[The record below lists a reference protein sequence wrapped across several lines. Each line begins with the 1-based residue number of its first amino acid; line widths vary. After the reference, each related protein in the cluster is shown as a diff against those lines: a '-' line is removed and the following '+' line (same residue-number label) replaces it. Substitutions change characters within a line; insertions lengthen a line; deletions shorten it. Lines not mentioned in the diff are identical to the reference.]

1 VDAKKSNQL
10 QEGATYVK
18 ELSFRVAAKTARL
31 FGRENVS
38 NAEGAISELVKNT
51 YDADATMC
59 LVCFIPRF
67 SSAPKELTKS
77 EFDRIHRIHPE
88 IGEFYAVQSEVYER
102 LKVAYNQNAEVAD
115 ELASSLLDLWLIDNG
130 DGMTAKTIEDNW
142 MVIGTNNKEKN
153 STSDAG
159 RARTG
164 AKGIG
169 RFALDRLGSECQLF
183 SSSATKESVS
193 NIEWIVN
200 WDDFDAADKTLE
212 DIKAVLQE
220 DQIPLEERLRF
231 LRDYPPIA
239 ASVSQFAGAGFNWL
253 KGTAIRIG
261 LLRDDWQKRDVQ
273 HLYKMLAELIPP
285 LDQRVLNLFL
295 FDAREPNNY
304 GVVTAEVLEDYD
316 YKIDA
321 EIGSDGA
328 VKIKLVR
335 NELDVE
341 RIDPDLFEM
350 DEMLDPPYDEESFR
364 LDELS
369 YTKTLDELF
378 PGAPEDFKKNAEAL
392 GSFKVSLRFYKKG
405 APSARDS
412 RIYPYR
418 AFQPGPRKA
427 WIEEFG
433 GLKIYR
439 DNFAVRPYGELGG
452 RAFDWLSLG
461 QRVAINPVQAS
472 RKGWKVSP
480 QNLAG
485 TVTISRLEN
494 AKLNDQS
501 NREGIIENEYF
512 ATFRELVKRVIQEF
526 EDDRSHI
533 HFNLNR
539 LYQSK
544 NEAEKSKSEGAE
556 AAARVTKSPEKA
568 TVEDAQTLARA
579 YTAQQEEIRELRD
592 EQTMLRALAT
602 LGTVLIS
609 FSHEMGQL
617 QNTMSGRSAELSDI
631 LSSYIDRDSL
641 TGVGG
646 AFNPFEILEE
656 WEEDDKKVRQWF
668 TFALSSIR
676 ADKRRRKKINLM
688 QHLQKTKKTWKGFLE
703 PRQITL
709 EYEVTPED
717 AELNVLAFEIDL
729 DSVFNNLILNSVE
742 ALLSDQHQG
751 ARQIMISV
759 EQSGLQVRINY
770 CDNGPGL
777 DPSIRDAA
785 SIFKFAVTTKRDASG
800 QANGTGLG
808 MWILAA
814 VVQAYGG
821 SYRAYGPGKEP
832 GFRMEIL
839 LPLKK

>member
-1 VDAKKSNQL
+1 M
-10 QEGATYVK
+10 K
-18 ELSFRVAAKTARL
+18 ELSFKVAAKTARL

-67 SSAPKELTKS
+67 RNAPNKLKKS
-77 EFDRIHRIHPE
+77 EFDRLREIHPE
-88 IGEFYAVQSEVYER
+88 IEVFYAQKSEGYER
-102 LKVAYNQNAEVAD
+102 RDAAYNLNVEVVD
-115 ELASSLLDLWLIDNG
+115 KLASGLLDLWLIDNG

-142 MVIGTNNKEKN
+142 MVIGTNNKEQN
-153 STSDAG
+153 ATSDSG

-183 SSSATKESVS
+183 SSSATSEAIS
-193 NIEWIVN
+193 NLEWLVN

-212 DIKAVLQE
+212 DIKAVLRE
-220 DQIPLEERLRF
+220 DQTTLDERLRF
-231 LRDYPPIA
+231 LHDHPPISTA
-239 ASVSQFAGAGFNWL
+239 VSQLAGKGFNWF

-261 LLRDDWQKRDVQ
+261 LLRDDWHARDVQ

-295 FDAREPNNY
+295 FDAREPSNY
-304 GVVTAEVLEDYD
+304 GVVTAEVLDDYD

-321 EIGSDGA
+321 EISSHGT
-328 VKIKLVR
+328 VTITLVR
-335 NELDVE
+335 NELDVD
-341 RIDPDLFEM
+341 RIDPDLFEL
-350 DEMLDPPYDEESFR
+350 DEMTHAPFDEKSFR
-364 LDELS
+364 KAELK

-378 PGAPEDFKKNAEAL
+378 PGGPDDFKRNAEAL
-392 GSFKVSLRFYKKG
+392 GSFKVNLRFYKKG
-405 APSARDS
+405 APSARDG

-452 RAFDWLSLG
+452 RAFDWLALG
-461 QRVAINPVQAS
+461 QRVAISPVQAS

-533 HFNLNR
+533 HYNLNR
-539 LYQSK
+539 LFQSK

-556 AAARVTKSPEKA
+556 AAARVTKAPEKA
-568 TVEDAQTLARA
+568 TAEDAQTLARA

-617 QNTMSGRSAELSDI
+617 QNTMGGRSTELADI

-641 TGVGG
+641 IGVGG

-703 PRQITL
+703 PRQIKLT
-709 EYEVTPED
+709 YDVAPE
-717 AELNVLAFEIDL
+717 ASELNVLAFEIDL

-751 ARQIMISV
+751 ARQIAIKI
-759 EQSGLQVRINY
+759 EQSGSQVRINY
-770 CDNGPGL
+770 HDNGPGL
-777 DPSIRDAA
+777 DPSIRDPS

-800 QANGTGLG
+800 HANGTGLG

-814 VVQAYGG
+814 VVQAYRGT
-821 SYRAYGPGKEP
+821 YRAYGPSKEP

>member
-1 VDAKKSNQL
+1 MKK
-10 QEGATYVK
+10 
-18 ELSFRVAAKTARL
+18 LSFKVAAKTARL

-67 SSAPKELTKS
+67 RSAPNKLMKS
-77 EFDRIHRIHPE
+77 EFDRLRKIHPE
-88 IGEFYAVQSEVYER
+88 IEEFYAQQSEDYER
-102 LKVAYNQNAEVAD
+102 RDAAYNLKVGVVD
-115 ELASSLLDLWLIDNG
+115 KLASGLLDLWLIDNG

-142 MVIGTNNKEKN
+142 MVIGTNNKEQN
-153 STSDAG
+153 ATSDRG

-169 RFALDRLGSECQLF
+169 RFALDRLGSECQLV
-183 SSSATKESVS
+183 SSSATSEAIS
-193 NIEWIVN
+193 NLEWVVN

-212 DIKAVLQE
+212 DIKAVLIE
-220 DQIPLEERLRF
+220 DQATLDEKLRF
-231 LRDYPPIA
+231 LDDHPPISKA
-239 ASVSQFAGAGFNWL
+239 VSQLEGKSFNWF

-261 LLRDDWQKRDVQ
+261 LLRDDWHARDVQ
-273 HLYKMLAELIPP
+273 HLYTMLAELIPP

-295 FDAREPNNY
+295 FDAREPSNY
-304 GVVTAEVLEDYD
+304 GVVTAEVLDDYD

-321 EIGSDGA
+321 EISSKGT
-328 VKIKLVR
+328 VTITLVR
-335 NELDVE
+335 NELDVD
-341 RIDPDLFEM
+341 RINPDLFEL
-350 DEMLDPPYDEESFR
+350 DEMTDAPFDEMSFR
-364 LDELS
+364 KAELK

-378 PGAPEDFKKNAEAL
+378 PGAPDDFKRNAEAL
-392 GSFKVSLRFYKKG
+392 GSFKVNLRFYKKG
-405 APSARDS
+405 APSARDG

-452 RAFDWLSLG
+452 RAFDWLALG
-461 QRVAINPVQAS
+461 QRVAISPVQAS

-533 HFNLNR
+533 HYNLNR
-539 LYQSK
+539 LFQSK

-556 AAARVTKSPEKA
+556 TAARITKAPEKA
-568 TVEDAQTLARA
+568 TAKDAQTLARA

-617 QNTMSGRSAELSDI
+617 QNTMGGRSTGLSDI

-641 TGVGG
+641 MGVGG
-646 AFNPFEILEE
+646 AFNPFAILEE

-676 ADKRRRKKINLM
+676 ADKRRRKKINVL
-688 QHLQKTKKTWKGFLE
+688 QHLQKTKKIWKGFLE
-703 PRQITL
+703 PRHITL
-709 EYEVTPED
+709 TYDVVQE
-717 AELNVLAFEIDL
+717 ASELNVLAFEIDL

-742 ALLSDQHQG
+742 ALLSDRHRC
-751 ARQIMISV
+751 AREITIKV
-759 EQSGLQVRINY
+759 EQSGSQVRINY
-770 CDNGPGL
+770 RDNGPGL
-777 DPSIRDAA
+777 DPSIRDPA

-814 VVQAYGG
+814 AVQAYGG
-821 SYRAYGPGKEP
+821 SFRAFGPGKEP

>member
-1 VDAKKSNQL
+1 M
-10 QEGATYVK
+10 K
-18 ELSFRVAAKTARL
+18 ELSFKVAAKTARL

-67 SSAPKELTKS
+67 KSAPEVLKS
-77 EFDRIHRIHPE
+77 SEYARLCRMHPDLEMYYSAVPGGYILQRAAYTLNFETVDRMVE
-88 IGEFYAVQSEVYER
+88 
-102 LKVAYNQNAEVAD
+102 D
-115 ELASSLLDLWLIDNG
+115 LLDLWLIDNG
-130 DGMTAKTIEDNW
+130 DGMSVETIEENW
-142 MVIGTNNKEKN
+142 MVIGTNNKEQN
-153 STSDAG
+153 TISEAG

-183 SSSATKESVS
+183 SSSIS
-193 NIEWIVN
+193 NGAPNTLEWRVD

-212 DIKAVLQE
+212 DIKATLSDGGVPINERLLF
-220 DQIPLEERLRF
+220 LEEF
-231 LRDYPPIA
+231 PSISA
-239 ASVSQFAGAGFNWL
+239 AVSKLAGVGFNWF

-261 LLRDDWQKRDVQ
+261 LLRDDWHKRDVQ
-273 HLYKMLAELIPP
+273 HLYKMLSELIPP

-295 FDAREPNNY
+295 FDAREPQEY
-304 GVVTAEVLEDYD
+304 GVVTAGVLDDYD
-316 YKIDA
+316 YMIDA
-321 EIGSDGA
+321 EIDAGGT
-328 VKIKLVR
+328 IRITLVR
-335 NELDVE
+335 NELDVD
-341 RIDPDLFEM
+341 RIDPDFFEL
-350 DEMLDPPYDEESFR
+350 DEIKGSRFGEVSFR
-364 LDELS
+364 NGRLE
-369 YTKTLDELF
+369 YTKTLEELF
-378 PGAPEDFKKNAEAL
+378 PGAPEDFRRNTEAL
-392 GSFKVSLRFYKKG
+392 GSFRVNLRFYKKG
-405 APSARDS
+405 VPSERDN

-461 QRVAINPVQAS
+461 QRVAISPVQAS

-485 TVTISRLEN
+485 TVSISRLEN

-512 ATFRELVKRVIQEF
+512 ATFRELVKRIIQEF

-533 HFNLNR
+533 HYNLNR

-556 AAARVTKSPEKA
+556 AAARVSKAPELA
-568 TVEDAQTLARA
+568 TVEDAKTLALA
-579 YTAQQEEIRELRD
+579 YSAQQEEIRELRD

-617 QNTMSGRSAELSDI
+617 QNTMGGRSSELSDI
-631 LSSYIDRDSL
+631 LSSLIDRNSL
-641 TGVGG
+641 LGISS
-646 AFNPFEILEE
+646 AFNPFDILDE
-656 WEEDDKKVRQWF
+656 WAEDDKKVRQWF

-676 ADKRRRKKINLM
+676 ADKRRKKKIDLK
-688 QHLQKTKKTWKGFLE
+688 QHISKAKKTWKGFLE
-703 PRQITL
+703 PRKIEL
-709 EYEVTPED
+709 EYEVVPETI
-717 AELNVLAFEIDL
+717 ELNVLAFEIDL
-729 DSVFNNLILNSVE
+729 DSIFNNLILNSVE
-742 ALLSDQHQG
+742 ALLSNRHQG
-751 ARQIMISV
+751 DRSISIRV
-759 EQSGLQVRINY
+759 EQAGTQAKITYR
-770 CDNGPGL
+770 DNGPGL
-777 DPSIRDAA
+777 DASIRDPA

-814 VVQAYGG
+814 VVHAYGG
-821 SYRAYGPGKEP
+821 SCRAFSPGKEK

>member
-1 VDAKKSNQL
+1 M
-10 QEGATYVK
+10 K
-18 ELSFRVAAKTARL
+18 ELSFKVAAKTARL

-67 SSAPKELTKS
+67 TRAPQS
-77 EFDRIHRIHPE
+77 IQINEFERLRRLHPE
-88 IGEFYAVQSEVYER
+88 LEMYYSASPEGYSLQQAAYTLNSDAVDQLV
-102 LKVAYNQNAEVAD
+102 QD
-115 ELASSLLDLWLIDNG
+115 FLDLWLIDNG
-130 DGMTAKTIEDNW
+130 DGMSADTIEENW
-142 MVIGTNNKEKN
+142 MVIGTNNKEQN
-153 STSDAG
+153 ATSDAG

-169 RFALDRLGSECQLF
+169 RFALDRLGTECQLF
-183 SSSATKESVS
+183 SSSVTNEANTTL
-193 NIEWIVN
+193 EWRVN
-200 WDDFDAADKTLE
+200 WDDFDDPGKTLE
-212 DIKAVLQE
+212 DIKAELRE
-220 DQIPLEERLRF
+220 DSHPIDDHLRF
-231 LRDYPPIA
+231 LSEYPPIA
-239 ASVSQFAGAGFNWL
+239 AALSKLAGVGFNWI

-261 LLRDDWQKRDVQ
+261 FLRDEWQQKEVR

-285 LDQRVLNLFL
+285 LDQRALNLFL
-295 FDAREPNNY
+295 FDARDPTAY
-304 GVVTAEVLEDYD
+304 GVVTAEILDDYD
-316 YKIDA
+316 YMIDA
-321 EIGSDGA
+321 EIVAGSA
-328 VKIKLVR
+328 VKIRLVR
-335 NELDVE
+335 NELDLN
-341 RIDPDLFEM
+341 RIDPDLFEL
-350 DEMLDPPYDEESFR
+350 DEMKGPRFDEKSFR
-364 LDELS
+364 NGALE
-369 YTKTLDELF
+369 YVRTLEELF
-378 PGAPEDFKKNAEAL
+378 PGAPDDFKQNAAAL
-392 GSFKVSLRFYKKG
+392 GSFRVNLRFYKKG
-405 APSARDS
+405 VPSERDN

-418 AFQPGPRKA
+418 PFQPGPRKA

-452 RAFDWLSLG
+452 RAFDWLALG
-461 QRVAINPVQAS
+461 QRVAISPVQAS

-512 ATFRELVKRVIQEF
+512 ATFREIVKRIIQEF

-539 LYQSK
+539 LHQNK
-544 NEAEKSKSEGAE
+544 NEAERSKSAGDET
-556 AAARVTKSPEKA
+556 AARVSRAPEMA
-568 TVEDAQTLARA
+568 TAEDAKTLARA

-617 QNTMSGRSAELSDI
+617 QNTMGGRSSELSDI
-631 LSSYIDRDSL
+631 LSTLIDRNSL
-641 TGVGG
+641 IGLGS
-646 AFNPFEILEE
+646 AFNPFEVLDE
-656 WEEDDKKVRQWF
+656 WAEDDKKVRQWF

-676 ADKRRRKKINLM
+676 ADKRRRKKIDLRD
-688 QHLQKTKKTWKGFLE
+688 HLLRTKRTWKGFLE
-703 PRQITL
+703 PRKIAL
-709 EYEVTPED
+709 DYEVIPGD
-717 AELNVLAFEIDL
+717 SELNILAFEIDL
-729 DSVFNNLILNSVE
+729 DSIFNNLILNSVE
-742 ALLSDQHQG
+742 ALLSARHQG
-751 ARQIMISV
+751 DRQIKIV
-759 EQSGLQVRINY
+759 AEQKGSQVKIMY
-770 CDNGPGL
+770 SDNGPGL
-777 DPSIRDAA
+777 HPSIRDPS

-814 VVQAYGG
+814 VVQANNG
-821 SYRAYGPGKEP
+821 SCRAFGVSKEP

-839 LPLKK
+839 LPLKQ

>member
-1 VDAKKSNQL
+1 M
-10 QEGATYVK
+10 K
-18 ELSFRVAAKTARL
+18 ELSFKVAAKTARL

-67 SSAPKELTKS
+67 SSAPNKLKKS
-77 EFDRIHRIHPE
+77 EFDRLREIHPE
-88 IGEFYAVQSEVYER
+88 IEEFYAQQSEGYER
-102 LKVAYNQNAEVAD
+102 RDAAYNLNVEVVD
-115 ELASSLLDLWLIDNG
+115 ELASGLLDLWLIDNG

-142 MVIGTNNKEKN
+142 MVIGTNNKEQN
-153 STSDAG
+153 ATSDSG

-183 SSSATKESVS
+183 SSSATTEAIS
-193 NIEWIVN
+193 NLEWVVN

-212 DIKAVLQE
+212 DIKAVLRE
-220 DQIPLEERLRF
+220 DQTTLDERLRF
-231 LRDYPPIA
+231 LDDHPPISTA
-239 ASVSQFAGAGFNWL
+239 VSQLAGKGFNWF

-261 LLRDDWQKRDVQ
+261 LLRDDWHARDVQ

-295 FDAREPNNY
+295 FDAREPSTY
-304 GVVTAEVLEDYD
+304 GVVTAEVLDDYD

-321 EIGSDGA
+321 EISSQGT
-328 VKIKLVR
+328 VTITLVR
-335 NELDVE
+335 NELDVD
-341 RIDPDLFEM
+341 RIDPDLFEL
-350 DEMLDPPYDEESFR
+350 DEMTHAPFDEKSFR
-364 LDELS
+364 KAELK

-378 PGAPEDFKKNAEAL
+378 PGAPDDFKRNAEAL
-392 GSFKVSLRFYKKG
+392 GSFKVNLRFYKKG
-405 APSARDS
+405 APSARDG

-452 RAFDWLSLG
+452 RAFDWLALG
-461 QRVAINPVQAS
+461 QRVAISPVQAS

-533 HFNLNR
+533 HYNLNR
-539 LYQSK
+539 LFQSK

-556 AAARVTKSPEKA
+556 TAARVTKAPEKA
-568 TVEDAQTLARA
+568 TPEDAQTLARA

-617 QNTMSGRSAELSDI
+617 QNTMGGRSTELSDI

-641 TGVGG
+641 MGVGG

-676 ADKRRRKKINLM
+676 ADKRRRKKINLQ

-703 PRQITL
+703 PRHITL
-709 EYEVTPED
+709 TYDVAQDASEV
-717 AELNVLAFEIDL
+717 NVLAFEIDL

-742 ALLSDQHQG
+742 ALLSDRHQG
-751 ARQIMISV
+751 AREITIKV
-759 EQSGLQVRINY
+759 EQSGPQVRINY
-770 CDNGPGL
+770 RDNGPGL
-777 DPSIRDAA
+777 DPSIRDPA

-821 SYRAYGPGKEP
+821 SFRAYGPGKEP